1 MRLLNTPPSFVIS
14 TTDLLL
20 VKFVSEDDPVI
31 RHMLSV
37 ISRSIMPEFSV
48 SEQEEKLIAE
58 LEKMVDQYEA
68 ALQNKE
74 EK

>member
-1 MRLLNTPPSFVIS
+1 MIEIIEMQPFHVPW
-14 TTDLLL
+14 
-20 VKFVSEDDPVI
+20 
-31 RHMLSV
+31 
-37 ISRSIMPEFSV
+37 
-48 SEQEEKLIAE
+48 IAE